1 MCHSLKNALKFG
13 AKLGKLSK
21 ETIEN
26 GRNKINYLNNV
37 SLKLFRQKK
46 YQHSLFKHFCS

>member
-26 GRNKINYLNNV
+26 GRNKINYWNNV
-37 SLKLFRQKK
+37 ILRSFRHKK
-46 YQHSLFKHFCS
+46 YQNSLFTHFCS

>member
-26 GRNKINYLNNV
+26 GRNKIKYSNNV
-37 SLKLFRQKK
+37 FLRPFRHKE
-46 YQHSLFKHFCS
+46 